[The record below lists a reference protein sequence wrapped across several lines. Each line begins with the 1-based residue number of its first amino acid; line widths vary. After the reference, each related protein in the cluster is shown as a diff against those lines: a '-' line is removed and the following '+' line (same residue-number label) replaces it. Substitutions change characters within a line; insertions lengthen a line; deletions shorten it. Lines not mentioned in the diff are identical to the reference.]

1 MIKYKNISFVFSGKT
16 ILEDFNCEIKEGEHC
31 AIVGE
36 SGSGKSTL
44 LKSIMGLALP
54 DHGTIYVDGKEITP
68 ATIQSIRNITAW
80 VPQEVQ
86 LPYETVR
93 ETVLTPFSLKIN
105 HCLEFEEPK
114 FISLLNQLG
123 LDGKLILEKG
133 MREISGGEKQRVMIA
148 LAVLLNKKILLLDE
162 PTSAVDVFTKEK
174 IIQFLK
180 AIRAT
185 VIMVTHDDKL
195 ASSCDHIV
203 RLIKNEKGISV
214 MSK

>member
-1 MIKYKNISFVFSGKT
+1 
-16 ILEDFNCEIKEGEHC
+16 
-31 AIVGE
+31 
-36 SGSGKSTL
+36 
-44 LKSIMGLALP
+44 
-54 DHGTIYVDGKEITP
+54 
-68 ATIQSIRNITAW
+68 
-80 VPQEVQ
+80 
-86 LPYETVR
+86 
-93 ETVLTPFSLKIN
+93 
-105 HCLEFEEPK
+105 
-114 FISLLNQLG
+114 
-123 LDGKLILEKG
+123 

-185 VIMVTHDDKL
+185 VIMVTHDDNL